1 MQSNISSLGP
11 RLRKLFLL
19 EQFPG
24 NGCIYAEPLELSRLR
39 PWNYPFHL
47 IISPLVGAIAA
58 GTVPFLNQK
67 LLLIPLGRS

>member
-11 RLRKLFLL
+11 RLKAAIPL

-24 NGCIYAEPLELSRLR
+24 NGCIYAEPLELSSSW

-47 IISPLVGAIAA
+47 IISPLVGAIA
-58 GTVPFLNQK
+58 GTVH
-67 LLLIPLGRS
+67 S